1 MLNAGQDEITSIYQR
16 YWVFSL
22 PFSQKISTKH
32 KITATE
38 ISYQFLALKVTVLRR
53 NKATNSSCSFQLQ
66 RKPLY

>member
-1 MLNAGQDEITSIYQR
+1 MLNAGEDEITSIYQS

-22 PFSQKISTKH
+22 LFSQKISTKH
-32 KITATE
+32 KITSTQ

-53 NKATNSSCSFQLQ
+53 NKATNSSYSFQLQ